1 MTVLD
6 DHTPSNGHSGRST
19 PPAVTPPGPWS
30 FPQVARHT
38 LGNGI
43 EVHAYHLPGQQ
54 IVAAHLVL
62 PTPLSAEPADRE
74 GVATI
79 TTRCLDEGT
88 RRHAGEE
95 FAELLETEGAGFG
108 IEVGLS
114 GLQAVLDVPV
124 RRLERAFSLFAEAV
138 TEPALA
144 AEDVTRHVQLRLA
157 EIEQARVNSAA
168 RATHEFRRAVFA
180 ADSRAARMTG
190 GEPDTVARVTAEDAA
205 GFHASW
211 FGPVGTSLIIAADLT
226 GIDIADVAERA
237 FGSWR
242 NDDQRVATHEP
253 VGPAPRTAVL
263 IDRPGA
269 VQADLRLGS
278 YATDRADPRWAD
290 LTVAGY
296 AMGGA
301 FLSRLNKVLREERGY
316 TYGVRLGFNP
326 LRAGGSYAVQG
337 SFRTEVLVD
346 AVREARE
353 LLDVSSRP
361 FDATEVAEAVA
372 YYAGVSP
379 LRFATA
385 DGVAAQAATQVLAG
399 LGPDYLDQSLAA
411 LRAVTPDSATSAY
424 ADVVDPATASL
435 VVVGAADQ
443 LAEPLR
449 ALGYDDLVVVGS

>member
-1 MTVLD
+1 MTA
-6 DHTPSNGHSGRST
+6 TARPGIA
-19 PPAVTPPGPWS
+19 PPPPWS
-30 FPQVARHT
+30 FPEVERSR

-43 EVHAYHLPGQQ
+43 ELHSYHRPGQQ

-62 PTPLSAEPADRE
+62 DVPLSAEPRDRE

-88 RRHAGEE
+88 RQHAGEE

-114 GLQAVLDVPV
+114 GVQAVLDVPV
-124 RRLERAFSLFAEAV
+124 RRLDRAFELFAEAV

-144 AEDVTRHVQLRLA
+144 ADDVDRHVQLRLA
-157 EIEQARVNSAA
+157 EIEQGRANSAS
-168 RATHEFRRAVFA
+168 RATTEFRRAVFTP
-180 ADSRAARMTG
+180 DSRAARMNG
-190 GEPDTVARVTAEDAA
+190 GEPETVGEVTAADAA
-205 GFHASW
+205 AYHADRY
-211 FGPVGTSLIIAADLT
+211 GPDGATLIVAGDLT
-226 GIDIADVAERA
+226 GIDVEALAERT
-237 FGSWR
+237 FGGWR
-242 NDDQRVATHEP
+242 AAGQRRAPQQPAEP
-253 VGPAPRTAVL
+253 GGRTAVL
-263 IDRPGA
+263 VDRPGA
-269 VQADLRLGS
+269 VQADLRLGA
-278 YATDRADPRWAD
+278 YAVDRTDPRWAD

-316 TYGVRLGFNP
+316 TYGVRLGFSP
-326 LRAGGSYAVQG
+326 LRVGGWYAVQG

-353 LLDVSSRP
+353 LLDISARP
-361 FDATEVAEAVA
+361 FTTDEVTDAVA
-372 YYAGVSP
+372 YYTGTSP

-385 DGVAAQAATQVLAG
+385 DGVADQAAAQVLAG
-399 LGPDYLDQSLAA
+399 LPTDYLDSSLAA
-411 LRAVTPDSATSAY
+411 LRDVTPDSATAAY
-424 ADVVDPATASL
+424 ASVVDVGAASL

-449 ALGYDDLVVVGS
+449 ALGYDDLVVVEG

>member
-1 MTVLD
+1 MTVSD
-6 DHTPSNGHSGRST
+6 GQTARSAVVT
-19 PPAVTPPGPWS
+19 APPAITPPGPWS
-30 FPQVARHT
+30 FPPVERHT

-54 IVAAHLVL
+54 ILAAHLVL
-62 PTPLSAEPADRE
+62 PTPVSVEPLERE

-88 RRHAGEE
+88 RHHAGEE

-144 AEDVTRHVQLRLA
+144 AEDVSRHVQLRLA
-157 EIEQARVNSAA
+157 EIEQGRVNSAA

-190 GEPDTVARVTAEDAA
+190 GEPGTVAQVTAQDAA
-205 GFHASW
+205 DFHRSW
-211 FGPVGTSLIIAADLT
+211 FGPADAHLVIAADLS
-226 GIDIADVAERA
+226 GIDIVDAAERA
-237 FGSWR
+237 FGGWR
-242 NDDQRVATHEP
+242 NDSSQVAAHES

-263 IDRPGA
+263 VDRPGA

-278 YATDRADPRWAD
+278 YAVDRTDPRWAD

-316 TYGVRLGFNP
+316 TYGVRLGFSP
-326 LRAGGSYAVQG
+326 LRTGGSYAVQG

-353 LLDVSSRP
+353 LLDVSNHP

-372 YYAGVSP
+372 YHAGVSP

-385 DGVAAQAATQVLAG
+385 DGVAAQAAAQVLAG
-399 LGPDYLDQSLAA
+399 LGSDYLDRSLAA
-411 LRAVTPDSATSAY
+411 LRGVTPESATSAY
-424 ADVVDPATASL
+424 ANVVDPTTASL

-449 ALGYDDLVVVGS
+449 ALGYDDLVVIES

>member
-138 TEPALA
+138 TELVAPA
-144 AEDVTRHVQLRLA
+144 
-157 EIEQARVNSAA
+157 
-168 RATHEFRRAVFA
+168 
-180 ADSRAARMTG
+180 
-190 GEPDTVARVTAEDAA
+190 
-205 GFHASW
+205 
-211 FGPVGTSLIIAADLT
+211 
-226 GIDIADVAERA
+226 
-237 FGSWR
+237 
-242 NDDQRVATHEP
+242 
-253 VGPAPRTAVL
+253 
-263 IDRPGA
+263 
-269 VQADLRLGS
+269 
-278 YATDRADPRWAD
+278 
-290 LTVAGY
+290 
-296 AMGGA
+296 
-301 FLSRLNKVLREERGY
+301 
-316 TYGVRLGFNP
+316 
-326 LRAGGSYAVQG
+326 
-337 SFRTEVLVD
+337 
-346 AVREARE
+346 
-353 LLDVSSRP
+353 
-361 FDATEVAEAVA
+361 
-372 YYAGVSP
+372 
-379 LRFATA
+379 
-385 DGVAAQAATQVLAG
+385 
-399 LGPDYLDQSLAA
+399 
-411 LRAVTPDSATSAY
+411 
-424 ADVVDPATASL
+424 
-435 VVVGAADQ
+435 
-443 LAEPLR
+443 
-449 ALGYDDLVVVGS
+449 

>member
-1 MTVLD
+1 MTS
-6 DHTPSNGHSGRST
+6 HTGTARPGIA
-19 PPAVTPPGPWS
+19 PPPPWS
-30 FPQVARHT
+30 FPEVERSR

-43 EVHAYHLPGQQ
+43 ELHSYHRPGQQ

-62 PTPLSAEPADRE
+62 DVPLSAEPRDRE

-88 RRHAGEE
+88 RQHAGEE

-124 RRLERAFSLFAEAV
+124 RRLDRAFELFAEAV
-138 TEPALA
+138 TQPALTA
-144 AEDVTRHVQLRLA
+144 DDVDRHVQLRLA
-157 EIEQARVNSAA
+157 EIEQGRANSAS
-168 RATHEFRRAVFA
+168 RATTEFRRAVFT
-180 ADSRAARMTG
+180 ADSRVSRMNG
-190 GEPDTVARVTAEDAA
+190 GEPETVGAVTAADAA
-205 GFHASW
+205 AYHADRY
-211 FGPVGTSLIIAADLT
+211 GPDGATLIVAGDLT
-226 GIDIADVAERA
+226 GVDVQALAERT
-237 FGSWR
+237 FGGWQAPS
-242 NDDQRVATHEP
+242 QRRAPQQTAEP
-253 VGPAPRTAVL
+253 GGRTAVL
-263 IDRPGA
+263 VDRPGA
-269 VQADLRLGS
+269 VQADLRLGA
-278 YATDRADPRWAD
+278 YAVDRTDPRWAD

-316 TYGVRLGFNP
+316 TYGVRLGFSP
-326 LRAGGSYAVQG
+326 LRVGGWYAVQG

-353 LLDVSSRP
+353 LLDVSGRP
-361 FDATEVAEAVA
+361 FTTDEVTDAVA
-372 YYAGVSP
+372 YYTGTSP

-385 DGVAAQAATQVLAG
+385 DGVADQAATQVLAG
-399 LGPDYLDQSLAA
+399 LPVDYLDASLAA
-411 LRAVTPDSATSAY
+411 LRDVTPESATAAY
-424 ADVVDPATASL
+424 ASVVDVGAASL

-449 ALGYDDLVVVGS
+449 ALGYDDLVVVEG

>member
-1 MTVLD
+1 MTS
-6 DHTPSNGHSGRST
+6 HTGTARPGIA
-19 PPAVTPPGPWS
+19 PPPPWS
-30 FPQVARHT
+30 FPEVERSR

-43 EVHAYHLPGQQ
+43 ELHRYHRPGQQ

-62 PTPLSAEPADRE
+62 DLPLSAEPRDRE

-88 RRHAGEE
+88 RQHAGEE

-124 RRLERAFSLFAEAV
+124 RRLDRAFELFAEAV
-138 TEPALA
+138 TEPALSA
-144 AEDVTRHVQLRLA
+144 DDVDRHVQLRLA
-157 EIEQARVNSAA
+157 EIEQGRANSAS
-168 RATHEFRRAVFA
+168 RATTEFRRAVFT
-180 ADSRAARMTG
+180 ADSRASRMNG
-190 GEPDTVARVTAEDAA
+190 GEPETVGEVTAADAA
-205 GFHASW
+205 AYHADRY
-211 FGPVGTSLIIAADLT
+211 GPDGATLVVAGDLT
-226 GIDIADVAERA
+226 GIDVEALAERT
-237 FGSWR
+237 FGGWR
-242 NDDQRVATHEP
+242 TAGQRRAPQQPAEP
-253 VGPAPRTAVL
+253 DGRTAVL
-263 IDRPGA
+263 VDRPGA
-269 VQADLRLGS
+269 VQADLRLGA
-278 YATDRADPRWAD
+278 YAVDRTDPRWAD

-316 TYGVRLGFNP
+316 TYGVRLGFSP
-326 LRAGGSYAVQG
+326 LRVGGWYAVQG

-353 LLDVSSRP
+353 LLDIADRP
-361 FDATEVAEAVA
+361 FTAEEVTDAVA
-372 YYAGVSP
+372 YYTGTSP

-385 DGVAAQAATQVLAG
+385 DGVADQAATQVLAG
-399 LGPDYLDQSLAA
+399 LPVDYLDTSLAA
-411 LRAVTPDSATSAY
+411 LRDVTAESATAAY
-424 ADVVDPATASL
+424 AGVVDVGAASL

-449 ALGYDDLVVVGS
+449 ALGYDDLVIVEG

>member
-1 MTVLD
+1 MMVPDRRPHAVIT
-6 DHTPSNGHSGRST
+6 T
-19 PPAVTPPGPWS
+19 PPPITAPGPWA
-30 FPQVARHT
+30 FPPVRRHT

-54 IVAAHLVL
+54 IVAVHLVL
-62 PTPLSAEPADRE
+62 TVPLSAEDRDHE

-88 RRHAGEE
+88 ASHGGEE

-108 IEVGLS
+108 VEVGLS

-124 RRLERAFSLFAEAV
+124 RRLDRAFSLFAEAV
-138 TEPALA
+138 VEPALA
-144 AEDVTRHVQLRLA
+144 ASDVDRHVQLRLA
-157 EIEQARVNSAA
+157 EIEQGRANSAA
-168 RATHEFRRAVFA
+168 RAGHEFRRAVFA
-180 ADSRAARMTG
+180 ADSRAARMSG
-190 GEPDTVARVTAEDAA
+190 GEPETVAAVTAADATA
-205 GFHASW
+205 FHTAHY
-211 FGPVGTSLIIAADLT
+211 GPAGTSLVVAGDLT
-226 GIDIADVAERA
+226 GIDLDALTERVL
-237 FGSWR
+237 GGWR
-242 NDDQRVATHEP
+242 NDAQQQARHEA
-253 VGPAPRTAVL
+253 VGAAPRTAVL
-263 IDRPGA
+263 VDRPGA
-269 VQADLRLGS
+269 VQADLRLGG
-278 YATDRADPRWAD
+278 YGVDRTDPRWAD

-316 TYGVRLGFNP
+316 TYGVRLGFSP

-361 FDATEVAEAVA
+361 FDQAEVSDAVA
-372 YYAGVSP
+372 FVTGTSP

-385 DGVAAQAATQVLAG
+385 DGVAAQAASQVLAG
-399 LGPDYLDQSLAA
+399 LGPTYLDDSLAA
-411 LRAVTPDSATSAY
+411 LERVTPESATSAY
-424 ADVVDPATASL
+424 TSVVDAATASL

-449 ALGYDDLVVVGS
+449 ALGYDDLVVIEG